1 MQTGWKACSTFP
13 ATPATLNRSNVV
25 DGRGRQARNDM
36 KKLVFVV
43 AMLSVLSIGVFGKG
57 TQEIQMKVG
66 EQKSADRGRLTI
78 KFVSVVED
86 SRCPMNARCV
96 WAGNAKIKIA
106 VSKGK
111 MAPKFVELNTGQ
123 KPDSVKL
130 YGYTI
135 SLEGLSQNDPA
146 MMGPFDRPLVATFSV
161 SK

>member
-1 MQTGWKACSTFP
+1 
-13 ATPATLNRSNVV
+13 
-25 DGRGRQARNDM
+25 M
-36 KKLVFVV
+36 KKLFFIFSLV
-43 AMLSVLSIGVFGKG
+43 SVLTLGVFAQG
-57 TQEIQMKVG
+57 TQELQMKVG
-66 EQKSADRGRLTI
+66 EQRSADRGRLTV

-111 MAPKFVELNTGQ
+111 MAPKFVELSIGEEP
-123 KPDSVKL
+123 KSVKL

-135 SLEGLSQNDPA
+135 TLEGLSQNDPS

-161 SK
+161 TR

>member
-1 MQTGWKACSTFP
+1 
-13 ATPATLNRSNVV
+13 
-25 DGRGRQARNDM
+25 M
-36 KKLVFVV
+36 KRLIFAVT
-43 AMLSVLSIGVFGKG
+43 MLSVLSFALFAKG
-57 TQEIQMKVG
+57 TQELQMKVG
-66 EQKSADRGRLTI
+66 EQKSADRGRLTV
-78 KFVSVVED
+78 KFVSIVED

-106 VSKGK
+106 ISKGK

>member
-1 MQTGWKACSTFP
+1 
-13 ATPATLNRSNVV
+13 
-25 DGRGRQARNDM
+25 M
-36 KKLVFVV
+36 KRLIFAF
-43 AMLSVLSIGVFGKG
+43 AMLSVMALAVFSKG
-57 TQEIQMKVG
+57 TQELEMKVG
-66 EQKSADRGRLTI
+66 DQKSADRGRLSI

-86 SRCPMNARCV
+86 SRCPMNARCI

-161 SK
+161 AK